1 MSKNFDTNIAKTV
14 DQTTIRNVES
24 VVPKKRQELLKIDGW
39 GYNDSK
45 FYVDDYSIFFSG
57 SRYAIGNDV
66 ELSNFRDWVGEK
78 FELSVLEKPKLPTT
92 FPEPILNETFYNAIK
107 DMKMDYS
114 VDGEDRFIRCHGQAL
129 QDINYVR
136 TNKFKR
142 IPDLILWPKC
152 HDDVVKI
159 VKLADENNVM
169 LIPFGG
175 GTSVSG
181 SITCPQDEERSIVV
195 IDTSQMNRLLWLDK
209 ENLVACFESGII
221 GQDLERTLKDEGLTM
236 GHEPDSIEFSTLGG
250 WIATRA
256 SGMKK
261 NVYGNIEDIV
271 IRVKMVTCKGVLER
285 NISAPRVSCGPD
297 FDQLI
302 LGSEGTLGVVTE
314 VMVKVRPLPAVKKYG
329 SLVFPNYEIG
339 VCCLRE
345 IAKRR
350 CQPASIRLMDNEQF
364 HFGQSLKV
372 DNGLFS
378 KFFNSLK
385 MFLLTKVKGYDLMKI
400 SVATLL
406 FEGDKE
412 EVEKQEKLIYE
423 IADRYSGL
431 KAGETNGQKGY
442 VMTFLIAY
450 IRDFALDQGI
460 ISESFETSVPWDKCL
475 SLCNNVKA
483 CMHAECKK
491 YGIIY
496 YLVTCR
502 VTQTY
507 ESGACVY
514 FYFGFRWNSDC
525 SDPFNLC
532 EEIENKARNEILAS
546 GGSVSHHHGIG
557 KKRAKWY
564 KQTVS
569 PIGVN
574 LYKSAKLELDPKN
587 IFGLN
592 NLLTEEDQINFEKFD
607 SKL

>member
-1 MSKNFDTNIAKTV
+1 MKSSI
-14 DQTTIRNVES
+14 
-24 VVPKKRQELLKIDGW
+24 PKRRQELINWSGW
-39 GYNDSK
+39 GYRDSK
-45 FYVDDYSIFFSG
+45 FYVKNRKLVFSG
-57 SRYAIGNDV
+57 SRYSIKNDIA
-66 ELSNFRDWVGEK
+66 LTR
-78 FELSVLEKPKLPTT
+78 FERWNKKVFNLTPNDPFEKPKLPTT
-92 FPEPILNETFYNAIK
+92 FPEPILNETFYNTIK
-107 DMKMDYS
+107 DIKMDYS
-114 VDGEDRFIRCHGQAL
+114 VDGEDRFIRCHGQTIH
-129 QDINYVR
+129 DIYNIR
-136 TNKFKR
+136 TNNFKR

-209 ENLVACFESGII
+209 ENLVACFESGIV

-297 FDQLI
+297 FNQLI

-314 VMVKVRPLPAVKKYG
+314 VIVKVRPLPAVKKYG
-329 SLVFPNYEIG
+329 SIVFPNFEMG
-339 VCCLRE
+339 VRCLRE
-345 IAKRR
+345 IAKKR

-372 DNGLFS
+372 DNGLVS
-378 KFFNSLK
+378 KFVDSLK
-385 MFLLTKVKGYDLMKI
+385 MFLLSKVKGYDLMKI

-442 VMTFLIAY
+442 LLTFVIAY
-450 IRDFALDQGI
+450 IRDLGVNFGMIA
-460 ISESFETSVPWDKCL
+460 ESFETSVAWSKCEL
-475 SLCNNVKA
+475 LYKNVIN
-483 CMHAECKK
+483 CVHAQCKK
-491 YGIIY
+491 HGIVY
-496 YLVTCR
+496 YLISCR
-502 VTQTY
+502 ITQIY
-507 ESGACVY
+507 DVGACVY

-525 SDPFNLC
+525 IDPIGLY
-532 EEIENKARNEILAS
+532 EEIENKARDEILAS
-546 GGSVSHHHGIG
+546 GGSISHHHGIG
-557 KKRAKWY
+557 KIRAKWY
-564 KQTVS
+564 EQSVS
-569 PIGVN
+569 TIGVN
-574 LYKSAKLELDPKN
+574 LYKTIKQELDPKN
-587 IFGLN
+587 IFALK
-592 NLLTEEDQINFEKFD
+592 NLHKEEDKINFKKLKAKF
-607 SKL
+607 

>member
-1 MSKNFDTNIAKTV
+1 MSKNFDTNIAKTL

-24 VVPKKRQELLKIDGW
+24 VVPKKRQELLKWYGW
-39 GYNDSK
+39 GYEDSK
-45 FYVDDYSIFFSG
+45 FHIDDYSLFFSG
-57 SRYAIGNDV
+57 SRYPIGNDV
-66 ELSNFRDWVGEK
+66 ELPNFRDWMGQK

-92 FPEPILNETFYNAIK
+92 FPEPILNETFYNTIK

-114 VDGEDRFIRCHGQAL
+114 VDGEDRFIRCHGQTL
-129 QDINYVR
+129 HDIYNIR
-136 TNKFKR
+136 ANKFKR

-297 FDQLI
+297 FNQLI
-302 LGSEGTLGVVTE
+302 LGSEGTLGIVTE
-314 VMVKVRPLPAVKKYG
+314 VIVKVRPLPAVKKYG
-329 SLVFPNYEIG
+329 SLVFPNFEMG
-339 VCCLRE
+339 VSCLRE

-364 HFGQSLKV
+364 HFGQSLKA

-378 KFFNSLK
+378 KFIDSLK
-385 MFLLTKVKGYDLMKI
+385 MFLLSKVKGYDLMKI

-442 VMTFLIAY
+442 VLTYVIAY
-450 IRDFALDQGI
+450 IRDLGLNHGI

-475 SLCNNVKA
+475 SLCINVKA
-483 CMHAECKK
+483 CIESECKK
-491 YGIIY
+491 RGIIY
-496 YLVTCR
+496 YLVCYR

-507 ESGACVY
+507 DAGACVY
-514 FYFGFRWNSDC
+514 FYFGFRWDSDC
-525 SDPFNLC
+525 SDPVGQY
-532 EEIENKARNEILAS
+532 EEIENKARDEILAS
-546 GGSVSHHHGIG
+546 GGSISHHHGIG
-557 KKRAKWY
+557 KIRAKWY
-564 KQTVS
+564 KQSVS

-592 NLLTEEDQINFEKFD
+592 NLLTEEDQINFETLN